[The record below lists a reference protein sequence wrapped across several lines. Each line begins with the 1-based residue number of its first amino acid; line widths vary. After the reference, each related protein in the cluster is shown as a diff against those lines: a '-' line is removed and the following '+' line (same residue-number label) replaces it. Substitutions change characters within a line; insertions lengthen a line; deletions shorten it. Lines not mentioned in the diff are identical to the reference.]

1 MRTQSIATSVP
12 EVPRFQEHT
21 PDQYKVKVYGL
32 TLQRESSR
40 FTSSLSE
47 KVRGGNVPP
56 SSIIFIGDSVI
67 RYQYLSLVYFLKNRH
82 WIGRHQRPNPIEEQT
97 YDSWEDFYNQT
108 SKALT
113 PYELCDCFRVDN
125 PENFTLPFE
134 NRYFCGPGLKV
145 SYIQAFGDFGSQ
157 GRMNI
162 TENPLPVDYE
172 TSE

>member
-1 MRTQSIATSVP
+1 MISKCIALTSLLVTLGF
-12 EVPRFQEHT
+12 EIT
-21 PDQYKVKVYGL
+21 GL

-157 GRMNI
+157 G
-162 TENPLPVDYE
+162 
-172 TSE
+172 